1 MQSQVKGNA
10 SALRYPGDAT
20 DADTRVDVELSNSAD
35 DEVAK
40 YFLYPFETFRA
51 LNFLSL
57 HQ

>member
-1 MQSQVKGNA
+1 MQSQVKGNG

-40 YFLYPFETFRA
+40 YF
-51 LNFLSL
+51 
-57 HQ
+57 